1 MFGAF
6 RLLDTSIRYSRRLP
20 LIAVMLCLVAPA
32 GASAGTLT
40 SWTGGGGNGSWSVI
54 SNWNPTGNAPTASGT
69 YSLVFGGTTQTTG
82 TNNIVGTVS
91 IDSMQFTNAGGTGQD
106 QFFTISGGTLAFN
119 SASITTSSAS
129 GSPFISNSD
138 GDTISS
144 AMTLSG
150 TTTVTTGALHN
161 LSLSGGISGNGSLVF
176 DDLSPGTT
184 EYVYLSGSNSY
195 SGGTQIRGGFVQT
208 GARNPVSSSNNNAFG
223 GGSVTIS
230 GNGTLLVRNNSVITN
245 TLTVSG
251 SGSSGNSMTGSFGV
265 ASGTAEYAGAI
276 TLAGDTRFNSS
287 SAAAGDVTSRF
298 LISGAIDLGSN
309 QLTLRSQPAA
319 GSPAGTAGVII
330 QITGRISGSGGINIV
345 SSTATGRVLLS
356 GSNTYS
362 GGTTIT
368 TGTLTVGNGSALGT
382 GFLAVNTDGLDLNGQ
397 ALTVG
402 ALSGSSSGVIQ
413 SMVAGAASLTTTAA
427 TDSTYNGTIIN
438 GNGSAVVGL
447 TKAGVGALTL
457 TNSNSYTGPTTVNGG
472 NLVVDNQFAI
482 GSSGTVKFGGGTLKY
497 TSNNQ
502 VDYSSRIKTS
512 GSAISIDTNG
522 QNVTFTRVIESS
534 NTGGLTKRGAGTLFV
549 NGVNTYTGNTVV
561 EAGTLGGNG
570 TIAGTV
576 TVGTNAFISPG
587 STAGAIG
594 TLSVGALELQSG
606 ATASMQISGT
616 AAGLY
621 DQITAVTN
629 VTYGN
634 ALTGGA
640 LAIDFTTITG
650 FANFN
655 VWQLFSGTSHSG
667 HLSSV
672 SATGFGGLTFNYVG
686 SGEWKATGGWLAA
699 DQSMSFYEDNTHA
712 IGGRYQAGQLV
723 LVPEPSA
730 FALMGIGVA
739 VFGWRSVNRRRGMAE
754 RLRAA
759 SADDQAAV

>member
-1 MFGAF
+1 M
-6 RLLDTSIRYSRRLP
+6 
-20 LIAVMLCLVAPA
+20 LIAVMLCVVAPS
-32 GASAGTLT
+32 GVSAGTLT
-40 SWTGGGGNGSWSVI
+40 SWTGGGGNASWSGI
-54 SNWNPTGNAPTASGT
+54 NNWNPSGNAPTASGT
-69 YSLVFGGTTQTTG
+69 YSLVFGGTTQTTT
-82 TNNIVGTVS
+82 TNNVVGTVS
-91 IDSMQFTNAGGTGQD
+91 IDSMSFTNTGGTGQN
-106 QFFTISGGTLAFN
+106 QFFTISGGTLAFLN
-119 SASITTSSAS
+119 ASITTSSAS
-129 GSPFISNSD
+129 GSPFLSNSD
-138 GDTISS
+138 GDTVSS
-144 AMTLSG
+144 GMTLSG

-161 LSLSGGISGNGSLVF
+161 LSLSGAISGNGSLVF

-208 GARNPVSSSNNNAFG
+208 SVRTPASSSNNNALG
-223 GGSVTIS
+223 IGSVTIS
-230 GNGTLLVRNNSVITN
+230 DNGTLLVRNNSVISN

-251 SGSSGNSMTGSFGV
+251 SGSGGSSLTASFGTT
-265 ASGTAEYAGAI
+265 SQIAEYHGAI
-276 TLAGDTRFNSS
+276 TVAGDTRFNSA
-287 SAAAGDVTSRF
+287 SAASGDSTSKF
-298 LISGAIDLGSN
+298 LISGPIDLGSN
-309 QLTLRSQPAA
+309 LLTLRS
-319 GSPAGTAGVII
+319 GSASGATAGLLIEVSGTIAGAGGLVIAG
-330 QITGRISGSGGINIV
+330 QNSN
-345 SSTATGRVLLS
+345 GRVLLS
-356 GSNTYS
+356 SSNSYT

-368 TGTLTVGNGSALGT
+368 TGTLSVGNGSALGT
-382 GFLAVNTDGLDLNGQ
+382 GFLAVNTNGLDLNGQ
-397 ALTVG
+397 ALAVG

-413 SMVAGAASLTTTAA
+413 SSVASAASLTTTAA

-457 TNSNSYTGPTTVNGG
+457 TNSNSYTGPTTMNGG
-472 NLVVDNQFAI
+472 NLVVDNQYAI
-482 GSSGTVKFGGGTLKY
+482 GSSGTLKFGGGTLKY

-522 QNVTFTRVIESS
+522 QNVTFASVIDSS

-570 TIAGTV
+570 TVAGIV

-621 DQITAVTN
+621 DQIAALNSVN
-629 VTYGN
+629 SVTY
-634 ALTGGA
+634 GGA

-667 HLSSV
+667 HFSSV
-672 SATGFGGLTFNYVG
+672 SATGFGGLTFNYIG
-686 SGEWKATGGWLAA
+686 SGEWKATDGWLAA
-699 DQSMSFYEDNTHA
+699 GQSMSFYENNTHA
-712 IGGRYQAGQLV
+712 FGGKYLAGQLV

-739 VFGWRSVNRRRGMAE
+739 VFGWRSVNRRRVMAK

-759 SADDQAAV
+759 SADNQVAV

>member
-1 MFGAF
+1 MFRTPG
-6 RLLDTSIRYSRRLP
+6 LLGVSVRCSRRLM
-20 LIAVMLCLVAPA
+20 LIAVMLCVVAPA
-32 GASAGTLT
+32 GALAGTPT
-40 SWTGGGGNGSWSVI
+40 TWTGGSNTSWATI
-54 SNWNPTGNAPTASGT
+54 ANWNPSGNAPNPSTSGTT
-69 YSLVFGGTTQTTG
+69 YSLTFGGTTRTT
-82 TNNIVGTVS
+82 TVNNVGTVS
-91 IDSMQFTNAGGTGQD
+91 IDSMSFTNAGGTGQN

-119 SASITTSSAS
+119 NASITTSSAS

-161 LSLSGGISGNGSLVF
+161 LSLTGDISGNGSLVF

-184 EYVYLSGSNSY
+184 EYVFLSGSNSH

-208 GARNPVSSSNNNAFG
+208 SVRSPTSSSNNNALG
-223 GGSVTIS
+223 TGAVTIS
-230 GNGTLLVRNNSVITN
+230 DNGTLLVRNNSVITN

-251 SGSSGNSMTGSFGV
+251 SGSSGSSLTGSFGTT
-265 ASGTAEYAGAI
+265 SQIAEYRGAI
-276 TLAGDTRFNSS
+276 TVAGNTRFNTASS
-287 SAAAGDVTSRF
+287 SSGDSTSKF
-298 LISGAIDLGSN
+298 LISGPIDLGSN
-309 QLTLRSQPAA
+309 TLTLRSGTTSGA
-319 GSPAGTAGVII
+319 TAGLLIEVSG
-330 QITGRISGSGGINIV
+330 TISGAGGLLIDGAAAN
-345 SSTATGRVLLS
+345 SRVLISS
-356 GSNTYS
+356 GNAYT

-382 GFLAVNTDGLDLNGQ
+382 GFLAVNTSGLDLNGQ
-397 ALTVG
+397 ALAVG

-413 SMVAGAASLTTTAA
+413 SSVAGAASLTTTAA

-457 TNSNSYTGPTTVNGG
+457 TNANSYTGPTTINGG

-482 GSSGTVKFGGGTLKY
+482 GNSGTVTFGGGTLKY
-497 TSNNQ
+497 TANNA

-522 QNVTFTRVIESS
+522 QNVTFASAIDSS

-561 EAGTLGGNG
+561 DSGTLGGNG

-606 ATASMQISGT
+606 ATALMQISGT

-621 DQITAVTN
+621 DQVAALNSVN
-629 VTYGN
+629 SVTY
-634 ALTGGA
+634 GGA
-640 LAIDFTTITG
+640 LAIDFTTFG
-650 FANFN
+650 FANFD
-655 VWQLFSGTSHSG
+655 VWQLFSGVDQNG
-667 HLSSV
+667 NFSSV
-672 SATGFGGLTFNYVG
+672 TASFTGFPTLTFNDLG
-686 SGEWKATGGWLAA
+686 NGEWKATGGWLAA
-699 DQSMSFYEDNTHA
+699 DQSLSFYVNDSQA

-739 VFGWRSVNRRRGMAE
+739 VFGWRSVNRRRVMAK

-759 SADDQAAV
+759 SADDQVAV